1 MNLVMIIFLIIKEL
15 AEEFKKQ
22 YTCLRENTEKDISFT
37 VSKEKEVTS
46 IDKHWKRSYKKYVLH
61 ITVYW

>member
-37 VSKEKEVTS
+37 VSKEKEVTG
-46 IDKHWKRSYKKYVLH
+46 IDKH
-61 ITVYW
+61 